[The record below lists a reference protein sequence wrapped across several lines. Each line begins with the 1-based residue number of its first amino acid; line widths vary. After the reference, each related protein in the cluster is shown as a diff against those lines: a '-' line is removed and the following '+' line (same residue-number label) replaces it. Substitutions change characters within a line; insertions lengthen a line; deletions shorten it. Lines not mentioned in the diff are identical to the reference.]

1 MEKKAVF
8 YQEGNTVRKEIVTVP
23 SREEEI
29 LALPAREEQQQP
41 RRERK
46 PAPQLNKARL
56 AGVLL
61 LTFVTVLF
69 AYLGVT
75 FLSLNASLTAS
86 RSNIYRLETRLA
98 QLKADNLIAANKL
111 EAQVDLAE
119 VYQIATTELGMVH
132 SDENE
137 QLVYVAGLREYVRQ
151 YEDIPRK

>member
-1 MEKKAVF
+1 MEKKTVY
-8 YQEGNTVRKEIVTVP
+8 YQEGNTVRKEIITVP

-29 LALPAREEQQQP
+29 LYLPETEEEQQP
-41 RRERK
+41 RRAVRQ
-46 PAPQLNKARL
+46 APHLNKVKV
-56 AGVLL
+56 AGIVLL
-61 LTFVTVLF
+61 ASLTILF
-69 AYLGVT
+69 GYLGFT
-75 FLSLNASLTAS
+75 FLSLNASLNAS

-137 QLVYVAGLREYVRQ
+137 QLVYSAELREYVRQ
-151 YEDIPRK
+151 YEDIPRN